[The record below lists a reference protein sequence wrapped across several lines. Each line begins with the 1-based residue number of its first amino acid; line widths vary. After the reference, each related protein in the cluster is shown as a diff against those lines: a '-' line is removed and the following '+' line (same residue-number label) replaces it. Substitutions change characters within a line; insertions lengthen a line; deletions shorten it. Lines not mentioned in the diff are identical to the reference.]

1 MGLLVISMSFEMMN
15 ECLVC
20 EKTVF
25 ENEAYVEDLLHG
37 EIIHF
42 TCFGGVRE
50 DADIV
55 ERRMI
60 VVEAT

>member
-25 ENEAYVEDLLHG
+25 ENESYVEDLLHG
-37 EIIHF
+37 EIIHL
-42 TCFGGVRE
+42 TCFDGVRE

>member
-20 EKTVF
+20 KETVF

-42 TCFGGVRE
+42 NCFDGVRE

-60 VVEAT
+60 AVEAT